1 MKLINK
7 QYIVDENNKK
17 IAVQMPIETFNKI
30 EEILENH
37 ALFHLMK
44 DNNDKDLLEFNDARK
59 YYDQLAKEA

>member
-1 MKLINK
+1 MKLIDK

-17 IAVQMPIETFNKI
+17 IAVQMPIKTFMKI

-44 DNNDKDLLEFNDARK
+44 DNNNEDLLDFNDAQK
-59 YYDQLAKEA
+59 YYDQLAKEV